1 MAERNNSTK
10 PFKRLEQHLTS
21 GNLWLYI
28 LSMIKNKGKVYA
40 YKLDERIESEFS
52 FKPGRVMLYLVL
64 YKLEGEGL
72 ITSKLEERRKYYN
85 LTKKGRKTLES
96 GKRYLIKLSK
106 KL

>member
-1 MAERNNSTK
+1 MAERKGSIK
-10 PFKRLEQHLTS
+10 PLKRLEQHLTS

-28 LSMIKNKGKVYA
+28 LSMIKNKGNVYA
-40 YKLDERIESEFS
+40 YKLDEQIEKEFS
-52 FKPGRVMLYLVL
+52 FRPGRVMLYLVL

-72 ITSKLEERRKYYN
+72 ITSKMKERRKYYN

-96 GKRYLIKLSK
+96 GKRYLSTLSK